1 MSNTIILKKSGV
13 LGKAPLT
20 SNLSLGEIA
29 INYKDGYLFY
39 RDNESSPAVHKIN
52 AGDADTVDGFHLN
65 QNVLT
70 TSTPTFDKVRL
81 TNGSD
86 ASLSSTDHAF
96 QVGASSGLNLIIDNN
111 EILSRSNGSAAVLYF
126 QNDGG
131 DVRIGSNGGTAR
143 FYVQDGSAAAPAIT
157 FNNDANTGIY
167 RIAAD
172 ELGITSGGTLRARFN
187 STGIV
192 SSANVYTASGSDF
205 RNYGGI
211 WKASTGLT
219 GNGFRFSN
227 TVDGTALT
235 ISSTGDTVASGS
247 VTATSLV
254 KSGGSSSEFLKADGS
269 IDSNTYLT
277 TSSASS
283 TYLPLAGGTLTGGL
297 SGTTASFSGNVGI
310 IGTGNLSVRNTSS
323 AGSGIQFLDATWSAG
338 IEHNNGKLFFR
349 SGGQNDRM
357 TIHSG
362 GNVGIGTTSPETKL
376 HILTSN
382 EGVKTTYADVAI
394 EAVDAQ
400 LDLTSSSSGSW
411 GSAINFVEGASVSAN
426 TDVWSIARQTT
437 GGNGDSSLRF
447 NFGTSNQHD
456 NAHKVT
462 FASSGNVGIGT
473 TSPNHLL
480 EIDGGTENAFIQLTT
495 PNSRYGGIA
504 FGDPQSAIAGRI
516 QYYHG
521 DDSFQFDTDGKFT
534 FEGGNVGIGT
544 TSPNALLELSKN
556 GGGSSTTLLNVG
568 GTGNGRMLVR
578 HIDGKLHTSDA
589 TDDLYL
595 NYLSSGHI
603 SMVNGGG
610 NVGIGT
616 TSPSQKLHVVGNTT
630 TTGVSYTDIVQT
642 YSGSSIDFRHQDA
655 SVVMRVDTANA
666 RIGIGTT
673 SPAKKLEV
681 NVGGTSSDG
690 ILVVGSLNPHIEAKD
705 STNSVRTVIASEDS
719 LGKVGTISSTDLK
732 IVTSNTERIR
742 VDTSGNVGIGDTT
755 PAYKLDVIGTL
766 RTTSAAYFNNDVV
779 VTNNLTLTGAHKPTF
794 TTPDDTVYTPSYN
807 WVTATPFNAAWHDLI
822 AFDRNYTTTQ
832 EISTDGTNF
841 SSDTLELGLFD
852 QKDKTKYEVVGNGER
867 AVRWTWTGVAY
878 SVGRYFHIAAGYSS
892 PSPSCTV
899 KIETSSDGSTWTE
912 IHSSSGIPFSAI
924 NRFYYVD
931 PYVGDGG
938 DNYVRLTIDKGNTD
952 TKTIN
957 LTSIKMLTQR
967 LADQG
972 QGREDELPFYYDK
985 NQNIGIGV
993 AAPDGPLHVQYN
1005 DSTARSSVIDN
1016 TTVGLRVENTNSNG
1030 VSQIHLR
1037 AGDADAHI
1045 LVEDVGSNAADMF
1058 FSVDGT
1064 EPAMVIKNDG
1074 NVGIGTNDPDTKLHI
1089 ALAGGSAQLTLERT
1103 GGSAGKAV
1111 LAGAAE
1117 GLIVYDDAF
1126 GPKMYVGT
1134 SGTYNG
1140 KVGIGTTS
1148 PSQKLTVAAG
1158 HILLDNNQQIRFKDS
1173 GGTERTIVQLSSS
1186 NDLFIGGSYAGALKF
1201 MGGGSYTEQMR
1212 IHDDGNVGI
1221 GTTSPSNALEI
1232 SNASF
1237 ANQLRVLRPQNTEG
1251 GIAGIINIAGFN
1263 SASVVK
1269 DYARIGVII
1278 DDNTN
1283 ATEDGSLVLQT
1294 ITNGTNTEKVR
1305 INASGNVGIGTTSPA
1320 EKLHVGGDIRVGN
1333 GGSSEYNHVNFTR
1346 AGGSNVGAIGWH
1358 SDNNFYVGGH
1368 PSYGPTAG
1376 NIVRVY
1382 GFGSD
1387 IRLGDNTNG
1396 DVLTVDATNGNVGI
1410 GDTTPSYKLDVAGD
1424 IRATGDLRADDD
1436 IFIAGNTL
1444 RFTNDAASAYI
1455 QSVDTLYIEADSNI
1469 NDTGGKP
1476 IIFRT
1481 AGTTKMTIAGDGD
1494 VTIDNDLIV
1503 SGDLTVNG
1511 TTTTIN
1517 STTVQV
1523 DDKNIELGSV
1533 ASPTDTTADGGGITL
1548 KGATDK
1554 TINWVNSTS
1563 SWTSNQTF
1571 SAPNLTLTNL
1581 STYSGSDITALMIS
1595 GGNIVGKRA
1604 LGTAAFSATSDFATA
1619 SHNHTLDSLSNTT
1632 ITSNTSGEI
1641 LKWNGSAW
1649 INNTLAEAG
1658 IAAAGDENIIDGATS
1673 IWNADGDGDVF
1684 TYNDSNPT
1692 HNSKGTGAVIYI
1704 RGDGSNDGGLVRA
1717 GIFTSDHVST
1727 ANGYY
1732 VGTLLGTT
1740 NSTTT
1745 QVINNS
1751 GEWTG
1756 AVISSAKLDADT
1768 AHLSGTQTFSGAKT
1782 FSVNP
1787 KISHT
1792 GNISFAMDKSDATT
1806 TTNLV
1811 SYVSF
1816 QAGGSE
1822 VGWFGFGSNGSSDL
1836 TLRNTNGKVVLN
1848 GSSGSDLGT
1857 VVSGTWNGSVIA
1869 SAYLDSDTA
1878 HLSGTQTFSGAKTF
1892 SSASKFASLWS
1903 SSTIESNSFYV
1914 QNSTDGFAFGV
1925 GTSISTWFS
1934 WDNNAGLKRAID
1946 VWNDGSKILLGNG
1959 GHDVEVSNDLL
1970 VSQYISHTGDT
1981 DTFIRFQPNDVNLT
1995 AAGQNLLRVDGNST
2009 QKTVV
2014 VNEVGIDADF
2024 RVESSGE
2031 ANALFVRGSDG
2042 NVGIG
2047 TTNPAAKLHVY
2058 NSAGGDATDKA
2069 GMLSE
2074 AVMKLQPHASN
2085 STNMLF
2091 AQVNSG
2097 NGIGIQVTNG
2107 PATANWDIA
2116 LSPFGG
2122 NVGIGDTS
2130 PSYKLDVAGT
2140 FRSTGIANLN
2150 SGAIVTS
2157 GGISINSGDLTV
2169 SSGDVVITDGV
2180 LQGPSRFIIDPSPY
2194 ESPYTSPLNNSPQ
2207 STGEIIIRGDL
2218 EVEGHLAA
2226 TTKSFL
2232 VDNPR
2237 TGGKLQYGVVESDEH
2252 GVYVRG
2258 KTDQNMVELPEEWEW
2273 LVDEDSVTVQ
2283 LTSIGQMQSLFV
2295 IEQNNK
2301 YITVGGLAHNGQYN
2315 YVIYGTRKDVD
2326 PLEKHL

>member
-1 MSNTIILKKSGV
+1 MAYNYSGE
-13 LGKAPLT
+13 
-20 SNLSLGEIA
+20 GEIY
-29 INYKDGYLFY
+29 NTGLFEF
-39 RDNESSPAVHKIN
+39 ESVF
-52 AGDADTVDGFHLN
+52 TVDESDLN
-65 QNVLT
+65 
-70 TSTPTFDKVRL
+70 S
-81 TNGSD
+81 
-86 ASLSSTDHAF
+86 
-96 QVGASSGLNLIIDNN
+96 
-111 EILSRSNGSAAVLYF
+111 
-126 QNDGG
+126 
-131 DVRIGSNGGTAR
+131 
-143 FYVQDGSAAAPAIT
+143 
-157 FNNDANTGIY
+157 
-167 RIAAD
+167 
-172 ELGITSGGTLRARFN
+172 
-187 STGIV
+187 
-192 SSANVYTASGSDF
+192 
-205 RNYGGI
+205 
-211 WKASTGLT
+211 
-219 GNGFRFSN
+219 
-227 TVDGTALT
+227 
-235 ISSTGDTVASGS
+235 VASGS
-247 VTATSLV
+247 GVHLNRAVEIDLGILDRSSGDVSTQPDFLDNSYVQKIDVDILDITGGVKYSDFLVDYKSNFLAFTEYDNFKVFGDYAKHFGVKIKLEDRNSGVHTSEFYFYGNEPIISGIAVQDSTGTTSHTGSLSSKTAVNSTGQTGALTTTVTFLNDTNYISFDRLDIYYTDTSDFDLNLNPQPAFSRNLTNNNTQSFDLNEGDLPNGEAVYLHYVPYGNLGSGDSWSVGPYTFADNPITDENFLTTDDTGIFLTGVTSGDITGALGYTPLSSETDDQTLDEVLTQGNTSQSGITVGSSTISGDLDVSGALTVTNDDTGVSDIFSVDGVNGRLFGVTDEVTGTIFSVNDAAGLPILEVESTSTYDKITIGEYGTDALVISGTNSAIFNVDVDITGGLDVTGDITMGGETVLTGITSSDVTDALGYTPVDVNDTGDFVTSSETGSFLTAHPSIAAASSSDNSARTYIQDVLLDSFGHVTGLNTSSESTDPNYYLTGVSKAGNVFTFEVDGATNPTYTLTSGDITGALGFSPISTETDSQDLDSVLGYGNSSELGIIVGDISGTSLDITTDV
-254 KSGGSSSEFLKADGS
+254 TVTGDVEADEFIGDLRGAVSFRAKAGEALSAGEVVYISGIDGNTTVVAKADANDPNKMPAFGVSKETVNANANVRVVNFGS
-269 IDSNTYLT
+269 ITNLDTSNYSEGDELFVSDIAGQLT
-277 TSSASS
+277 GIAPTGEASALQKMAKVTRSDNSAGSITVMGAGRSNAVPNLNEGRLFVGNSSNEAVADGTVFVDIANSRVGIGTTDPSAQLTISKNSSS
-283 TYLPLAGGTLTGGL
+283 TYTSSDA
-297 SGTTASFSGNVGI
+297 GTTTGDLVLQNNNQTVNNFNRISFQTPSANSG
-310 IGTGNLSVRNTSS
+310 GN
-323 AGSGIQFLDATWSAG
+323 ILDAARITAIYSDHGGANPSAHLSFETKEDAG
-338 IEHNNGKLFFR
+338 TMYE
-349 SGGQNDRM
+349 RM
-357 TIHSG
+357 RIDSD
-362 GNVGIGTTSPETKL
+362 GNVGIGTTSPSRKFEVHEGNVYLKVGAQSGFADVYGP
-376 HILTSN
+376 ILTTNSN
-382 EGVKTTYADVAI
+382 SIVAPERVYLAASQAYIRRENIGGQGLTLHGDTFSRFTYYNGSGTVEALRIDNAGNVGIGTTTPRSSLDIGDSDLYIGNHPTTRKIYFGGTANYFTRGAIHTTQTNLGLYNDYATGYI
-394 EAVDAQ
+394 TLNTNSGEAVRVDEDGNVGIGTTSPSAP
-400 LDLTSSSSGSW
+400 LDISSSATGGTTIELDNTSTGGRNWTLYSSGAGNSF
-411 GSAINFVEGASVSAN
+411 GAGKFALYDADAASVRMLVD
-426 TDVWSIARQTT
+426 T
-437 GGNGDSSLRF
+437 
-447 NFGTSNQHD
+447 
-456 NAHKVT
+456 
-462 FASSGNVGIGT
+462 SGNVGIGT
-473 TSPNHLL
+473 TSPDNRL
-480 EIDGGTENAFIQLTT
+480 
-495 PNSRYGGIA
+495 
-504 FGDPQSAIAGRI
+504 
-516 QYYHG
+516 
-521 DDSFQFDTDGKFT
+521 
-534 FEGGNVGIGT
+534 
-544 TSPNALLELSKN
+544 
-556 GGGSSTTLLNVG
+556 
-568 GTGNGRMLVR
+568 
-578 HIDGKLHTSDA
+578 
-589 TDDLYL
+589 
-595 NYLSSGHI
+595 
-603 SMVNGGG
+603 
-610 NVGIGT
+610 
-616 TSPSQKLHVVGNTT
+616 
-630 TTGVSYTDIVQT
+630 
-642 YSGSSIDFRHQDA
+642 
-655 SVVMRVDTANA
+655 
-666 RIGIGTT
+666 
-673 SPAKKLEV
+673 
-681 NVGGTSSDG
+681 
-690 ILVVGSLNPHIEAKD
+690 
-705 STNSVRTVIASEDS
+705 
-719 LGKVGTISSTDLK
+719 
-732 IVTSNTERIR
+732 
-742 VDTSGNVGIGDTT
+742 
-755 PAYKLDVIGTL
+755 
-766 RTTSAAYFNNDVV
+766 
-779 VTNNLTLTGAHKPTF
+779 
-794 TTPDDTVYTPSYN
+794 
-807 WVTATPFNAAWHDLI
+807 
-822 AFDRNYTTTQ
+822 
-832 EISTDGTNF
+832 
-841 SSDTLELGLFD
+841 
-852 QKDKTKYEVVGNGER
+852 EVVGPYAATPLKVLRHGDYGN
-867 AVRWTWTGVAY
+867 VIQI
-878 SVGRYFHIAAGYSS
+878 GR
-892 PSPSCTV
+892 
-899 KIETSSDGSTWTE
+899 
-912 IHSSSGIPFSAI
+912 
-924 NRFYYVD
+924 
-931 PYVGDGG
+931 
-938 DNYVRLTIDKGNTD
+938 
-952 TKTIN
+952 
-957 LTSIKMLTQR
+957 
-967 LADQG
+967 
-972 QGREDELPFYYDK
+972 
-985 NQNIGIGV
+985 
-993 AAPDGPLHVQYN
+993 
-1005 DSTARSSVIDN
+1005 
-1016 TTVGLRVENTNSNG
+1016 NG
-1030 VSQIHLR
+1030 VSETANIGYPADSTINFST
-1037 AGDADAHI
+1037 AG
-1045 LVEDVGSNAADMF
+1045 S
-1058 FSVDGT
+1058 
-1064 EPAMVIKNDG
+1064 
-1074 NVGIGTNDPDTKLHI
+1074 
-1089 ALAGGSAQLTLERT
+1089 ER
-1103 GGSAGKAV
+1103 V
-1111 LAGAAE
+1111 R
-1117 GLIVYDDAF
+1117 I
-1126 GPKMYVGT
+1126 
-1134 SGTYNG
+1134 N
-1140 KVGIGTTS
+1140 
-1148 PSQKLTVAAG
+1148 
-1158 HILLDNNQQIRFKDS
+1158 
-1173 GGTERTIVQLSSS
+1173 SS
-1186 NDLFIGGSYAGALKF
+1186 
-1201 MGGGSYTEQMR
+1201 
-1212 IHDDGNVGI
+1212 GNVGI

-1237 ANQLRVLRPQNTEG
+1237 ADQLRVLRPQNTEG

-1476 IIFRT
+1476 IIFRA

-1782 FSVNP
+1782 FS
-1787 KISHT
+1787 
-1792 GNISFAMDKSDATT
+1792 
-1806 TTNLV
+1806 
-1811 SYVSF
+1811 
-1816 QAGGSE
+1816 
-1822 VGWFGFGSNGSSDL
+1822 
-1836 TLRNTNGKVVLN
+1836 
-1848 GSSGSDLGT
+1848 
-1857 VVSGTWNGSVIA
+1857 
-1869 SAYLDSDTA
+1869 
-1878 HLSGTQTFSGAKTF
+1878 
-1892 SSASKFASLWS
+1892 SASKFASLWS

-2122 NVGIGDTS
+2122 NVGIGTIS
-2130 PSYKLDVAGT
+2130 PNYKLTVEDIIGIKRSGVAAITTLQQTGT
-2140 FRSTGIANLN
+2140 GLILNAPSGYHPLVIKHNNTELVRFKNDGNVGI
-2150 SGAIVTS
+2150 
-2157 GGISINSGDLTV
+2157 
-2169 SSGDVVITDGV
+2169 
-2180 LQGPSRFIIDPSPY
+2180 
-2194 ESPYTSPLNNSPQ
+2194 
-2207 STGEIIIRGDL
+2207 
-2218 EVEGHLAA
+2218 
-2226 TTKSFL
+2226 
-2232 VDNPR
+2232 
-2237 TGGKLQYGVVESDEH
+2237 
-2252 GVYVRG
+2252 
-2258 KTDQNMVELPEEWEW
+2258 
-2273 LVDEDSVTVQ
+2273 
-2283 LTSIGQMQSLFV
+2283 
-2295 IEQNNK
+2295 
-2301 YITVGGLAHNGQYN
+2301 
-2315 YVIYGTRKDVD
+2315 GT
-2326 PLEKHL
+2326 